1 MQTMEYIR
9 LNRHL
14 SGAVFC
20 LILTIS
26 AAFAPTM
33 ALCQSS
39 SSAVNGVVTDPE
51 NAVVPGAHVTLRN
64 VATNVERVTLSN
76 GAGDYFFSNV
86 PPARYTLTFA
96 TPNFQTENDLGL

>member
-51 NAVVPGAHVTLRN
+51 NAVVPGAQVTLRN
-64 VATNVERVTLSN
+64 VDTNVERITVSN
-76 GAGDYFFSNV
+76 ASWRLLFLQRAAGTIHTYIRRAELPDG
-86 PPARYTLTFA
+86 
-96 TPNFQTENDLGL
+96 DHLGL